1 VEGEVYSHIYS
12 KCFLFLEATSIR
24 VKNVKNAVGLV
35 FGQSSTSEFNFAV
48 NPNNIPKFGEF
59 VVARNRDDEQVLGVV
74 KEITNFNRMILDEY
88 AFDYI
93 LKNIG
98 FSERLME
105 KNDVVVASANVLG
118 VVKETKNDVEVL
130 PNRVPIKPS
139 SVVEL
144 ASDELLKKIFTG
156 YDSYVKIGHL
166 IARKNVPVGLN
177 VNELV
182 LRHFAILAITGGGKS
197 NTVAVLVN
205 DIVRN
210 LSGTVVLID
219 PHGEYASYVFED
231 GSERYKNV
239 LPAGIRPER
248 FEPWEFASLVGIDR
262 ERAAI
267 QRMHL
272 ERIFT
277 TVRNEKK
284 TAKEFVE
291 RVLDLIEEWI
301 NIASRKGNATYYDDS
316 GVERIA
322 YLDRKDLNSLC
333 RIKEYV
339 STFLRRYEDL
349 LTQNDMLAN
358 IKPGYLNVVDLS
370 GFDEYQM
377 RVIVAYLLR
386 NILIGRI
393 NYLKGRDHWTK
404 ICPAVKKPVLIIIEE
419 GHIFAPKGENN
430 DVVRWMSR
438 IAREGR
444 KFGVGLGIV
453 SQRPKRLNDDVLSQC
468 NTKIILKIV
477 EPNDQKYVQQAS
489 EHISE
494 DLLKDIAALGV
505 GEAVIVGPAVRL
517 PVAVKIRKFK
527 GIYGGCD
534 ANVVN
539 EWKERAIDFSLE
551 ELAID

>member
-1 VEGEVYSHIYS
+1 
-12 KCFLFLEATSIR
+12 
-24 VKNVKNAVGLV
+24 VKNTVGLV
-35 FGQSSTSEFNFAV
+35 FGHSSTSEFNFAV

-59 VVARNRDDEQVLGVV
+59 VTALNRNNETVLGVV

-98 FSERLME
+98 FSEKLME
-105 KNDVVVASANVLG
+105 KNEVVVASARVLG
-118 VVKETKNDVEVL
+118 VVKETERNVEVL

-139 SVVEL
+139 SAVEL

-156 YDSYVKIGHL
+156 CDGHVRIGHL
-166 IARKNVPVGLN
+166 IARKNVSVGLN

-205 DIVRN
+205 DIVRK
-210 LSGTVVLID
+210 LRGTVVLID
-219 PHGEYASYVFED
+219 PHGEYSSYVFED
-231 GSERYKNV
+231 GSEKFKNV

-248 FEPWEFASLVGIDR
+248 FEPWEFSSLVGVDR
-262 ERAAI
+262 GATV
-267 QRMHL
+267 QRMYL

-277 TVRNEKK
+277 TVKNERK

-291 RVLDLIEEWI
+291 RVLDLIEDWI
-301 NIASRKGNATYYDDS
+301 STASKKGYVTYYDEN
-316 GVERIA
+316 GIERTA
-322 YLDRKDLNSLC
+322 YLNRKDLDSLY

-393 NYLKGRDHWTK
+393 NYSRGRTNWIK
-404 ICPAVKKPVLIIIEE
+404 ICPAVKKPILIIIEE
-419 GHIFAPKGENN
+419 GHIFAPKGEND

-468 NTKIILKIV
+468 NTKIILRIV

-489 EHISE
+489 EQISE
-494 DLLKDIAALGV
+494 DLLKDIAALGI
-505 GEAVIVGPAVRL
+505 GEAVIVGPAVKL

-527 GIYGGCD
+527 GHYGGCD
-534 ANVVN
+534 ADIVD
-539 EWKERAIDFSLE
+539 EWRREAIDFSLE